1 MVLSYENLQF
11 LNISHAEYQRAW
23 MEIDLGA
30 LSHNVGQIVQILRSQ
45 SVASAVSPSQLMAVV
60 KADAYGHGA
69 VKVAKTAL
77 EAGAKWCAVA
87 TSQEGIELRKAGIDA
102 PILILGAINNPAEI
116 EAIVDYRLQPTLCT
130 PRQALIFSE
139 TLAQLEETL
148 PVHLN
153 IDTGMSRLGTPW
165 TQALEFVQF
174 VQQLPQ
180 LTLASV
186 YSHFA
191 TADDP
196 DRAFMDVQHQRY
208 QEAIAQ
214 LKQQGI
220 VPPLLHIANSAATL
234 SDRALHYDLVR
245 VGLSIYGLYPSP
257 HLKETLDLQPI
268 LQVKARVTQVKSI
281 PPNTGVSYG
290 HRYVSDRETRIAV
303 VAIGYADGVP
313 RLLSNKMEVLLRGK
327 RVSQIGSITMDQL
340 MLDISRFPDV
350 QPGEVVTLIGKDGK
364 EAIFAE
370 EWSDRIGTISWEI
383 LCGFKRRLPRV
394 YC

>member
-1 MVLSYENLQF
+1 MVLSYENLQS
-11 LNISHAEYQRAW
+11 LNISHAECQRAW
-23 MEIDLGA
+23 IEIDLGA
-30 LSHNVGQIVQILRSQ
+30 LSHNVEQIVQILRSQ
-45 SVASAVSPSQLMAVV
+45 STTETVSLLMAVV
-60 KADAYGHGA
+60 KANAYGHGA

-77 EAGAKWCAVA
+77 GAGAKWCAVA
-87 TSQEGIELRKAGIDA
+87 TSQEGIELRKAGINA
-102 PILILGAINNPAEI
+102 PVLILGAINNPAEI
-116 EAIVDYRLQPTLCT
+116 KAIVDYRLQPTLCT

-165 TQALEFVQF
+165 TEALEFAQF

-180 LTLASV
+180 LKLASV

-191 TADDP
+191 TADNP

-208 QEAIAQ
+208 REAIAQ

-220 VPPLLHIANSAATL
+220 VLPLLHIANSAATL
-234 SDRALHYDLVR
+234 SDRSLHYDLVR
-245 VGLSIYGLYPSP
+245 VGLAIYGLSPSP
-257 HLKETLDLQPI
+257 HLQATIDLQPV
-268 LQVKARVTQVKSI
+268 LQVKARVTQVKTI
-281 PPNTGVSYG
+281 PPHTGVSYG
-290 HRYVSDRETRIAV
+290 HRYVSDRETRIAI

-313 RLLSNKMEVLLRGK
+313 RLLSNKMEVLLRGQ
-327 RVSQIGSITMDQL
+327 RVSQIGSVTMDQL
-340 MLDISRFPDV
+340 MLDISCFPDV

-364 EAIFAE
+364 ETILAE
-370 EWSDRIGTISWEI
+370 EWSDRIGSISWEI
-383 LCGFKRRLPRV
+383 LCGFKQRLPRV